1 MTLIIAGD
9 RSNSGK
15 TTVTLAIL
23 SYLRQQALAVQS
35 FKVGPDYID
44 PMFHSKITGR
54 PCRNL
59 DPILTSPDYV
69 QRCFAHH
76 QAGLDYGLIEGV
88 MGLFDGIGNH
98 EAPPHVPE
106 IPGCPAIASTAYIAR
121 LLQIPVLLV
130 IDCCSLSGSV
140 AAIARGY
147 QQLDPQLNIAGVIFN
162 RVGSERHL
170 ELLTQAIAPL
180 GLPVLGTLF
189 RNPELVLPD
198 RHLGLVPVDEL
209 PELPEFFER
218 LAQQVQGWDW
228 GRLLPLLRSPQTT
241 AQPLWNLQ
249 PPPEPVPIAIAR
261 DRAFNFYYADNL
273 DLLQA
278 AGAELIPWSPLT
290 EPLPPQARGVYL
302 GGGFPEM
309 FAAELAANVVAREGL
324 RNAIAQGLPVY
335 AECGGLMYL
344 CEAITTFEEETYPM
358 VGVLP
363 TTVQMGGR
371 LTLGYRRAIAQRPGL
386 MVQTSEQVWGH
397 EFHRSQLSQLDVQ
410 PLWQSCGLAQQAQPY
425 GEGWSQGNVQAS
437 YLHWHWGDRP
447 VVVER
452 LVGRAREWGKS
463 AMLE

>member
-23 SYLRQQALAVQS
+23 SYLRQQGLAVQS

-59 DPILTSPDYV
+59 DPILTSPDYM

-76 QAGLDYGLIEGV
+76 SAGVDYNLIEGV

-98 EAPPHVPE
+98 EAPPHVPV
-106 IPGCPAIASTAYIAR
+106 ISGCPAIASTAYIAR
-121 LLQIPVLLV
+121 LLKIPVLLV

-140 AAIARGY
+140 AAIAQGY
-147 QQLDPQLNIAGVIFN
+147 QQLDPQLEIAGVVFN

-170 ELLTQAIAPL
+170 ELLTQAIVPL

-189 RNPELVLPD
+189 RNPDLILPD

-209 PELPEFFER
+209 PELPQFFER
-218 LAQQVQGWDW
+218 LAQQVQDWDW
-228 GRLLPLLRSPQTT
+228 EQLLPLLQSSGRVAP
-241 AQPLWNLQ
+241 PLWEIS
-249 PPPEPVPIAIAR
+249 PTPESVPIAIAC

-278 AGAELIPWSPLT
+278 AGAELIPWSPLA
-290 EPLPPQARGVYL
+290 ESLPLQAQGVYL

-309 FAAELAANVVAREGL
+309 FAMELAANKAARDDL
-324 RNAIAQGLPVY
+324 NNAIAQGLPVY

-344 CEAITTFEEETYPM
+344 CEAITTFEGETWPM

-363 TTVQMGGR
+363 ATVRMGRR
-371 LTLGYRRAIAQRPGL
+371 LTLGYRRAIAEHSSL
-386 MVQTSEQVWGH
+386 IVQDAECFWGH
-397 EFHRSQLSQLDVQ
+397 EFHRSQLSQLAPQ
-410 PLWQSCGLAQQAQPY
+410 PLWTSCGLAHQAQPY
-425 GEGWSQGNVQAS
+425 PEGWSYKNVQAA
-437 YLHWHWGDRP
+437 YLHLHWGDRP
-447 VVVER
+447 DVATR
-452 LVGRAREWGKS
+452 LVSRAREWGKF
-463 AMLE
+463 